1 MTETMNYTSSYAPDF
16 DPVTAS
22 AARNVLREAPH
33 VAALYVIAP
42 DGSRLPVRAVMVD
55 RESDDA
61 PNIFIYTDQP

>member
-1 MTETMNYTSSYAPDF
+1 MEAPTDYTSSYAPDF

-22 AARNVLREAPH
+22 ATRNVLREAPH
-33 VAALYVIAP
+33 VAALYVIGP

-61 PNIFIYTDQP
+61 PNVYIYTDQP